1 MWIHPSSA
9 EALHQTYRA
18 SQQAS
23 RRLAVQAGEV
33 QALAKRVQ
41 FALHRREAREAE
53 ELLMRVQEAYQA
65 LSDAYTPE
73 QLQAEAAW
81 RALQEEWLETQ
92 LFATFVRGSTPFAL
106 PTAIPEA
113 CIGALSDVL
122 GEVVRLL
129 VRDAAE
135 GSFARLSDARE
146 LADEVLSTLLALD
159 GTGQARQKV
168 DQARSHARRIE
179 DIAYDAALH
188 GRV

>member
-9 EALHQTYRA
+9 EALHQAYHA
-18 SQQAS
+18 SQQES

-41 FALHRREAREAE
+41 FALHRQEAREAE
-53 ELLMRVQEAYQA
+53 ELLIRVEEAYQA
-65 LSDAYTPE
+65 LLDGYTHE

-92 LFATFVRGSTPFAL
+92 LFAAFVRGSAPFVL
-106 PTAIPEA
+106 PTATPEA

-122 GEVVRLL
+122 GEVVRFL

-135 GSFARLSDARE
+135 GSFARLSDARV

-179 DIAYDAALH
+179 DIAYDASLH